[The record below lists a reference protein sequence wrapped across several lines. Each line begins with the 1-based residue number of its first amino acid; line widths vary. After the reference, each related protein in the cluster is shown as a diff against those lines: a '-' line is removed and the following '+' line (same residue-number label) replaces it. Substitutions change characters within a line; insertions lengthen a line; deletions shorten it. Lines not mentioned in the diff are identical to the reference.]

1 MKRIA
6 SVLFAVSFVLSTAAL
21 ILAQSD
27 VPREING
34 GVLNGKAIKLP
45 KPVYSEEAKAAGME
59 GMVRV
64 NVLIDELG
72 NVISAE
78 VFGGGLGRVTRSTDG
93 KTENVEMEPVNPLLA
108 DAARQAALA
117 AKFSP
122 TVLSGVPV
130 KVKGTIVYNF
140 TAKEPSAEAIGAKGK
155 AISGGVL
162 NGKAVSLPL
171 PPYPPAAMAVRA
183 SGAVTVQV
191 VVGETGEVIS
201 AQAVAGHPLLRDAAA
216 NAARAAKFSP
226 TLLSGEPVMITG
238 FIVYNFAIPDGEN
251 K

>member
-1 MKRIA
+1 M
-6 SVLFAVSFVLSTAAL
+6 FALSFVLSSAA
-21 ILAQSD
+21 IVLAQTD
-27 VPREING
+27 APREING

-45 KPVYSEEAKAAGME
+45 KPVYSEEARAAGME
-59 GMVRV
+59 GTVRV

-78 VFGGGLGRVTRSTDG
+78 IFGGRFGRVTQSADG

-122 TVLSGVPV
+122 TMLNGVPV
-130 KVKGTIVYNF
+130 KVKGMIVYNF
-140 TAKEPSAEAIGAKGK
+140 ADVKQPVAATGVKT
-155 AISGGVL
+155 ISGGVL

-171 PPYPPAAMAVRA
+171 PTYPPAARAVRA

-191 VVGETGEVIS
+191 VVGEAGEVIS
-201 AQAVAGHPLLRDAAA
+201 AEPVSGHPLLRAAA
-216 NAARAAKFSP
+216 VEAARGAKFSP
-226 TLLSGEPVMITG
+226 TLLSGVPVKVSG
-238 FIVYNFAIPDGEN
+238 VVVYNFAAPDGEN

>member
-1 MKRIA
+1 MKRIGLI
-6 SVLFAVSFVLSTAAL
+6 LFALSFVLSSAAFV
-21 ILAQSD
+21 LAQTD
-27 VPREING
+27 APREING

-45 KPVYSEEAKAAGME
+45 KPVYSEEARAAGME
-59 GMVRV
+59 GTVRV

-78 VFGGGLGRVTRSTDG
+78 IFGGRLGRVTQSADG

-122 TVLSGVPV
+122 TMLNGVPV
-130 KVKGTIVYNF
+130 KVKGMIVYNF
-140 TAKEPSAEAIGAKGK
+140 AAVKQPVTTTGVKT
-155 AISGGVL
+155 ISGGVL

-171 PPYPPAAMAVRA
+171 PAHPPAARAVGA
-183 SGAVTVQV
+183 SGAVTVQI
-191 VVGETGEVIS
+191 VVGESGEVIS
-201 AQAVAGHPLLRDAAA
+201 AQAVAGHPLLRAAA
-216 NAARAAKFSP
+216 VEAARGAKFSP
-226 TLLSGEPVMITG
+226 TFLSGDPVKVSGVVI
-238 FIVYNFAIPDGEN
+238 YNFAAPDGEN